1 MPFAINKSDHNL
13 VLKGGYI
20 SIPRGKY
27 ISIDEADKT
36 HPHFVQLI
44 RSRHLE
50 VTDTEPTAEFTPTP
64 IEVITAVRPVGG
76 GMTEEEYKAS
86 LLAEPPAEPPKT
98 TGQAIGRPQEDF
110 EPQVKATTET
120 APEVEAPAETS
131 TESAETKPKRTKKSA
146 EAPATTTNPA
156 PTPEGEPGVE
166 GTQWS

>member
-27 ISIDEADKT
+27 IPIDEADKT
-36 HPHFVQLI
+36 HPHFVQLFRAKQI
-44 RSRHLE
+44 E
-50 VTDTEPTAEFTPTP
+50 FTDTEPTFEYEPTP

-86 LLAEPPAEPPKT
+86 LLTAPPAEPPKT

-110 EPQVKATTET
+110 KS
-120 APEVEAPAETS
+120 EVEATSETASEASAETS
-131 TESAETKPKRTKKSA
+131 VESVETKPKKARKSA

-156 PTPEGEPGVE
+156 PTSEGESGVE